1 MHPILTSNTRDFGDL
16 DLISWALS
24 IYFLNVGLQIHRRG
38 TSLPQKNNQDQSL
51 DVAESLRV
59 DLGECMWVTGV
70 LQKHIVIDHNEGSRF
85 K

>member
-1 MHPILTSNTRDFGDL
+1 MLAYKYIGEAPLFHKKTTR
-16 DLISWALS
+16 
-24 IYFLNVGLQIHRRG
+24 
-38 TSLPQKNNQDQSL
+38 DQSL

-70 LQKHIVIDHNEGSRF
+70 LKKHIVIDHNEGSRF